1 MVEFFIQRQYPE
13 GIIRTALQ
21 KVTTI
26 PRPQTLQPNDKNS
39 YREETSY
46 QSVVPPVHQPGTQNH
61 PNWSLLQSR
70 GKLAAIFSQ
79 PSLTA
84 YKRDTNIRDML
95 VRIKLHQPDTRTPV
109 TTPCDQAKCGTSP
122 FICTNTNV
130 AGPKSQ
136 INVTKQFN
144 CLTYNTVYVIHYSFG
159 FAQIYRLW
167 ERTHEN

>member
-1 MVEFFIQRQYPE
+1 MVEFFIQRHYPE

-21 KVTTI
+21 KVTAI

-79 PSLTA
+79 PPLIA
-84 YKRDTNIRDML
+84 YKRDTNTRDML
-95 VRIKLHQPDTRTPV
+95 VRSKLRQPATRTLLN
-109 TTPCDQAKCGTSP
+109 
-122 FICTNTNV
+122 I
-130 AGPKSQ
+130 
-136 INVTKQFN
+136 
-144 CLTYNTVYVIHYSFG
+144 
-159 FAQIYRLW
+159 
-167 ERTHEN
+167 